1 MPSNPMQRK
10 VKNSFLLGMLVM
22 LLVALLIGVLLFMIV
37 VKPMLDKKK
46 SEEGVQYA
54 TVYQLKTSVK
64 SGNQITAAMLKK
76 VTLPVT
82 SLPSDKK
89 IAEKY
94 DEKLQKNVDVGI
106 GDENIAKV
114 NLEAG
119 TILSSSVLTTMQ
131 DVDKS
136 WRLVE
141 YNMITLPTMLEFGDT
156 IDVRVS
162 FANGQDL
169 AVVVNKQVQEINGN
183 TITLLL
189 TEEEI
194 IMMNSAIIEA
204 YIMPSANLYVAKYS
218 SEVVPEDHGV
228 ITPTYIPTAEASYL
242 VANNPNI
249 LKEAK
254 ENFSSRYQEDRY
266 RSIRSNIDG
275 QEQEYNEDRYV
286 NIEAGVQKQI
296 EAARTAREDYL
307 SGMSGY

>member
-1 MPSNPMQRK
+1 MSSNPMQRK
-10 VKNSFLLGMLVM
+10 VKNSFLLGMFIM
-22 LLVALLIGVLLFMIV
+22 LLVALLIGMLLFMVI
-37 VKPMLDKKK
+37 VKPMLNKKK
-46 SEEGVQYA
+46 AEEGIQYA
-54 TVYQLKTSVK
+54 TVYQLKSSVK
-64 SGNQITAAMLKK
+64 SGNEITGPMLQK

-89 IAEKY
+89 LAEKY
-94 DEKLQKNVDVGI
+94 DERLQKNVDI
-106 GDENIAKV
+106 GLGEENIAKI
-114 NLEAG
+114 NLDAG
-119 TILSSSVLTTMQ
+119 TILSSSVLTTMK

-156 IDVRVS
+156 IDVRVA

-204 YIMPSANLYVAKYS
+204 YIMPSTNLYVAKYS
-218 SEVVPEDHGV
+218 SEVVPEDHGE
-228 ITPTYIPTAEASYL
+228 ITATYMPTAQAATLL
-242 VANNPNI
+242 VNNPNI

-254 ENFSSRYQEDRY
+254 ENFNGNDSKNGEFRNNINEIAQRYEEAKDL
-266 RSIRSNIDG
+266 
-275 QEQEYNEDRYV
+275 

-296 EAARTAREDYL
+296 EAARTAREEYL